1 MFRPFA
7 DWLAATPLS
16 QLFQNQMWIV
26 PTSQSIHIVCVCLVF
41 TSALMINLRL
51 LGVGASGRSISQL
64 THALLPWMWGGLAV
78 LLLTGTVQAIA
89 EPVRQFVTPAFWAK
103 MIMVII
109 VTAMTAAF
117 ARKVRANAA
126 RWDTGGHAPGERPGV
141 CDRLV
146 DPVDRNHRVRP
157 LHRLHLG
164 VLHLTDLRI
173 MNLHAILTSLQ
184 ELPLSA
190 AVRGEIPGT
199 EWLFPII
206 ETCTCSP

>member
-126 RWDTGGHAPGERPGV
+126 RWDTGGTRPASARAFAIGSSILWIAIIV
-141 CDRLV
+141 CGRF
-146 DPVDRNHRVRP
+146 
-157 LHRLHLG
+157 
-164 VLHLTDLRI
+164 I
-173 MNLHAILTSLQ
+173 AYTS
-184 ELPLSA
+184 A
-190 AVRGEIPGT
+190 FYT
-199 EWLFPII
+199 
-206 ETCTCSP
+206 